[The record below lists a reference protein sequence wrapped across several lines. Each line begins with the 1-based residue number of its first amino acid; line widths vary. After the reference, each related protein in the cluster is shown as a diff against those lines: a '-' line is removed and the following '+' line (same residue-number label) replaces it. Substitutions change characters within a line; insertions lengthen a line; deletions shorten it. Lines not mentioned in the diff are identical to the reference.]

1 MSGPVPESSMSG
13 SRVPRVSIVNY
24 TLSMMRGGGETRDL
38 AFATHLRDLGCDVTL
53 VSVDPLLG
61 KVRHP
66 ITGVPSRLLRAPY
79 FRDLVYR
86 LMVLPKTGRLATF
99 LLNQDFKRFSKAV
112 IDVVA
117 DPAYPIDIL
126 QAAGLYP
133 VVEVKRRRPVPVI
146 IRNQGG
152 LPAKW
157 LRPYVPQADA
167 IIGDGWDALNFE
179 QSMGRELIE
188 VTGGVDSELFRP
200 AEPDAEIAARLAGR
214 VVLLYVGRFVPL
226 KNLPMLID
234 AFAQVRR
241 ARPEA
246 ALVMVGEGALEG
258 QIREQVTRLGLDAD
272 VTFLGH
278 QPQSRLPGLYAASDV
293 VLLSSIFDNSPN
305 CILEANACER
315 PVVATRVGGVP
326 RYVTEGENGLLAD
339 TNDADGFARAI
350 IELLSAPERA
360 REMGRAGRTRILE
373 RHSWRKSAEKLV
385 ALYERLLAAGAR
397 PL

>member
-1 MSGPVPESSMSG
+1 MSASS
-13 SRVPRVSIVNY
+13 RLRVSIVNY

-38 AFATHLRDLGCDVTL
+38 AFATHLDALGCDVTL

-66 ITGVPSRLLRAPY
+66 IAGVPARYLRAPY

-112 IDVVA
+112 VNLVA

-133 VVEVKRRRPVPVI
+133 VVEVKRRRPLPVI

-157 LRPYVPQADA
+157 LRPYVPKADA

-179 QSMGRELIE
+179 QALGRELVEI
-188 VTGGVDSELFRP
+188 TGGVDSELFRP
-200 AEPDAEIAARLAGR
+200 VEPDEELRSQLAGR
-214 VVLLYVGRFVPL
+214 PILLYVGRFVPL

-234 AFAQVRR
+234 TFAEVRT
-241 ARPEA
+241 ARPDA

-258 QIREQVTRLGLDAD
+258 QVREQVARLGLSDG

-278 QPQSRLPGLYAASDV
+278 QPQFRLPALYAASDV

-305 CILEANACER
+305 CVLEANACER

-339 TNDADGFARAI
+339 SNDASGFAQAI
-350 IELLSAPERA
+350 LALLSNPGRA
-360 REMGRAGRTRILE
+360 RAMGLNGRQRVLE
-373 RHSWRKSAEKLV
+373 RHSWRKSAEKLIG
-385 ALYERLLAAGAR
+385 LYERLLAAGPR
-397 PL
+397 PLQRRP

>member
-1 MSGPVPESSMSG
+1 MSG
-13 SRVPRVSIVNY
+13 PRVSIVNY

-38 AFATHLRDLGCDVTL
+38 NFATQLRDLGCEVTL

-61 KVRHP
+61 RVRHP
-66 ITGVPSRLLRAPY
+66 IHGVPSKVLRAPY

-99 LLNQDFKRFSKAV
+99 LLNQDVKRFSQKV
-112 IDVVA
+112 IELVA

-133 VVEVKRRRPVPVI
+133 VVEVKQRRQIPVI

-157 LRPYVPQADA
+157 LRPYVPRADA

-179 QSMGRELIE
+179 QAMGRELVE
-188 VTGGVDSELFRP
+188 VTGGVDSKLFRP
-200 AEPDAEIAARLAGR
+200 VPPDPELSSRLAGR
-214 VVLLYVGRFVPL
+214 RVLLYVGRFVPL
-226 KNLPMLID
+226 KNLPLLID
-234 AFAQVRR
+234 AFAAVRK
-241 ARPEA
+241 AQPKT
-246 ALVMVGEGALEG
+246 ALVLAGEGALES
-258 QIREQVTRLGLDAD
+258 QIREQVGRLGLTED
-272 VTFLGH
+272 VLFLGH
-278 QPQSRLPGLYAASDV
+278 QTQSRLPGLYAASEI
-293 VLLSSIFDNSPN
+293 VLLSSSFDNSPN

-339 TNDADGFARAI
+339 GGDTVGFARAI
-350 IELLSAPERA
+350 LDLLEQPERA
-360 REMGRAGRTRILE
+360 RAMGLAGRQRILE

-385 ALYERLLAAGAR
+385 ALYESLMARAPRAG
-397 PL
+397 